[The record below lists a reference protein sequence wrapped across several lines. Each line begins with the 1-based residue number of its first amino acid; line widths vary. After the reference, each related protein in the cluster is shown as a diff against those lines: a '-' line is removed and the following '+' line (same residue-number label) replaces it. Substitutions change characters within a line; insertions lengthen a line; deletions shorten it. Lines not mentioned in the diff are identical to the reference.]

1 MEIEIK
7 VNITP
12 QQYIRLDNMAR
23 RMRRPMDK
31 ALGWMVTH
39 HMDSIL
45 ENTHIS
51 APAGPKPIDW
61 VQLELTCLA
70 CICFGFVLGTAFTA
84 VCLLVDKKKAP
95 ARSCTSDKRNPKG

>member
-7 VNITP
+7 VSITP

-23 RMRRPMDK
+23 RMRRP
-31 ALGWMVTH
+31 TH

-61 VQLELTCLA
+61 GAIE
-70 CICFGFVLGTAFTA
+70 
-84 VCLLVDKKKAP
+84 
-95 ARSCTSDKRNPKG
+95 

>member
-61 VQLELTCLA
+61 GA
-70 CICFGFVLGTAFTA
+70 IG
-84 VCLLVDKKKAP
+84 
-95 ARSCTSDKRNPKG
+95 

>member
-23 RMRRPMDK
+23 RMRRPMEK

-39 HMDSIL
+39 HMDLSLIHIY
-45 ENTHIS
+45 THRGDALKAS
-51 APAGPKPIDW
+51 AVLPTMWYRKRELFPAAGSVVRPRMSGK
-61 VQLELTCLA
+61 
-70 CICFGFVLGTAFTA
+70 
-84 VCLLVDKKKAP
+84 
-95 ARSCTSDKRNPKG
+95 

>member
-1 MEIEIK
+1 
-7 VNITP
+7 
-12 QQYIRLDNMAR
+12 
-23 RMRRPMDK
+23 MDK

-61 VQLELTCLA
+61 GAIE
-70 CICFGFVLGTAFTA
+70 
-84 VCLLVDKKKAP
+84 
-95 ARSCTSDKRNPKG
+95 